1 MPNSLA
7 GKERESGAGS
17 KESHLPFATSLDATW
32 MWFHS
37 FWQALYLGIRFESHV
52 RLLQSSIHR
61 TFFEDFL

>member
-1 MPNSLA
+1 
-7 GKERESGAGS
+7 
-17 KESHLPFATSLDATW
+17 

-61 TFFEDFL
+61 TFFEDFLVDVGHWSFQGWITSPGSGAPR